1 MVSKMITNI
10 PKKFMKN
17 EQQIQEQQQKIA
29 IVIGKAIG
37 QELKKQEQQKHIQQQ
52 KVKLTQSGK
61 SHTGT
66 LKLKHLNLAEIT
78 KELSDDVKERMTIS
92 SINRI
97 LKEDKKAYF
106 SSSQLETRVK
116 ILAILMSEF
125 YEKNPT
131 ICALI
136 QNYIFDDIR
145 NRYDIAFNTI
155 YNEYVLAKTSDGN
168 MVRYSQFLSKTL
180 QNFIERSDVK
190 DRDNFLL
197 RFFTEVP
204 LLTEESIELLNN
216 FILSEQLYSSCVVV
230 GINILKA
237 IIEKKRK
244 QKEKALDVLLDLCLV
259 VDKAEVR
266 SFAIKTT
273 KSLYEIWGGDTKD
286 KIANFATK
294 VLNYLLESKPPESI
308 VKENNQSWTED
319 NIKVCLFLYL
329 SLLPINHKL
338 IHNLAEVYV
347 GTSPDT
353 KRIIL
358 RVLEGPVKGMGM
370 NSPELLLLV
379 ENCPKGAETL
389 VTRIIHVLTDK
400 QVPSAEL
407 VSRVRDLYHKRVADV
422 RFLIPVLN
430 GLSKKEVIA
439 ALPKLIKLNPIV
451 VKEVFNRLLGAHGNH
466 FKLIISNLFNK
477 LSILVE
483 SGTNFQ
489 SPLTPSDLLIALHN
503 IDPSECDMKTI
514 IKGLYF
520 PILNVLLTFDTFLNI
535 FLNIFFSD
543 WIMFC

>member
-1 MVSKMITNI
+1 MVSKMITNV

-17 EQQIQEQQQKIA
+17 EQQVQEQQQKIA
-29 IVIGKAIG
+29 IVIGKTIG
-37 QELKKQEQQKHIQQQ
+37 QELKKQEQQKQIQQQ
-52 KVKLTQSGK
+52 KVKLTHSGK

-106 SSSQLETRVK
+106 SSSQLETRFK

-145 NRYDIAFNTI
+145 NRHDIAFNTI

-168 MVRYSQFLSKTL
+168 MMRYSQFLSKTL
-180 QNFIERSDVK
+180 QNFIQRSDVK

-204 LLTEESIELLNN
+204 LLTGESIELLKN

-273 KSLYEIWGGDTKD
+273 KCLYEIWGGDTKD

-294 VLNYLLESKPPESI
+294 VLNYLLESKPPDNI
-308 VKENNQSWTED
+308 IQENNQLWTED

-466 FKLIISNLFNK
+466 FKLIIVIYLMNFLF
-477 LSILVE
+477 
-483 SGTNFQ
+483 
-489 SPLTPSDLLIALHN
+489 
-503 IDPSECDMKTI
+503 
-514 IKGLYF
+514 
-520 PILNVLLTFDTFLNI
+520 
-535 FLNIFFSD
+535 
-543 WIMFC
+543 